1 MDFFTRS
8 RELKLNNHYYEE
20 SEDFIE
26 KSPQPFL
33 QSFLEYFKL
42 SGMVSVYLLSWN
54 QIAYVSGLE
63 IGKKKKHSR
72 YSVLFIVKFANL

>member
-1 MDFFTRS
+1 MKELIYRSFFVDVFTRN
-8 RELKLNNHYYEE
+8 RELKFNNHYYEE

-42 SGMVSVYLLSWN
+42 SSMLSVYLLSWN
-54 QIAYVSGLE
+54 
-63 IGKKKKHSR
+63 
-72 YSVLFIVKFANL
+72 